1 MITMFIAG
9 ISYNGR
15 ICEMSSW
22 AHCPV
27 MEGCEVVMIF
37 MVVLQMNCAHLE
49 NKLHEAREESR
60 TNLCAADR
68 RAAEYS
74 ALRTSSV
81 RLRGLM
87 ERLRSCITAPAS
99 NPNSFVESLRNLAAS
114 LSRWVCAS

>member
-1 MITMFIAG
+1 
-9 ISYNGR
+9 
-15 ICEMSSW
+15 
-22 AHCPV
+22 
-27 MEGCEVVMIF
+27 MIF
-37 MVVLQMNCAHLE
+37 VVVLQMNCAHLE
-49 NKLHEAREESR
+49 NRLHEAREEAR

-114 LSRWVCAS
+114 LSRWVFVSWRPHMECDAC